1 MKQVIVIFSLLLSIL
16 SNAQQFLEPDPI
28 NSKVLNEERPYLV
41 YLPHSYNDS
50 TYTRPK
56 YPVVILLDGHY
67 HHWYTLQTMEFLS
80 RNQIIPE
87 CILVTIPNTNRT
99 RDLTPTNSTIGYDGK
114 VNNSYQSSGGGEN
127 FMQFITKELLPK
139 IDSMYHT
146 MDLRLFI
153 GHSFGG
159 LTTMQSF
166 FSNSPSFD
174 AYISMDPSTWW
185 DDNLCVKQLDS
196 INNFSETKAFFMTGA
211 NNNHLKEDTS
221 SMRKTQIEINKL
233 LQVKAKN
240 VRSSYR
246 IYDNDNHNSVTFIS
260 LYDGLRF
267 IFESYRITMDVN
279 ASKEAFIKHFEQ
291 LSKEWE
297 VEFKPNEFLIN
308 NAGYLL
314 LDEGKQKNALD
325 FFEWNVAL
333 FPNSW
338 NAYDSLADY
347 YYRTDQKKEALKNY
361 KKSLQL
367 NPKSENAIN
376 RIKELEGA
384 MLK

>member
-1 MKQVIVIFSLLLSIL
+1 
-16 SNAQQFLEPDPI
+16 
-28 NSKVLNEERPYLV
+28 
-41 YLPHSYNDS
+41 
-50 TYTRPK
+50 
-56 YPVVILLDGHY
+56 
-67 HHWYTLQTMEFLS
+67 MEFLS